1 MVRTRGGAETMESN
15 GVEGAT
21 VAEMDRNQELSNDG
35 ILNSDN
41 SNEVRAPN
49 QSQELSQQ
57 VSQPLQIPNDTRMLE
72 LEVQKLQLQIEYE
85 RLLQTRTSAER
96 LNGSLPSTGS
106 ERGDQRRM
114 GFDSIEQCAK
124 VLKGFRLPCDADVPL
139 WFEEVEKLF
148 ATYRVPYESRV
159 HLVMPALTERVRYL
173 LRNLNQEESTDYE
186 SVKEA
191 VLMELKL
198 SPAEYLQRF
207 ERAVKRKEETWSQ
220 FASRVKTYFSY
231 YLQVRGADTVEVM
244 AELMVA
250 NRIKSGLGIEGLE
263 YVRLREGEGWLKP
276 PEIAKVLQTFEQA
289 KGKGYASKPS
299 AADMGQEPPRVEKG
313 ALKCHL
319 CHGSGHFAKDCPKSS
334 DKINQSKRAIEP
346 RQRVQKVAIAHE
358 TVGEIPEGS
367 EIPDGILT
375 ANIKAVRRNCE
386 GMTKVQL
393 IPISCGDVS
402 TVAIMDTGSEITVIR
417 ENLLPKSLVEPSG
430 TVRLVSA
437 FGEIIQ
443 AKLAT
448 LPVRLNS
455 PNMAAEPQNV
465 DLLCALTNELVEG
478 TDCLLTHEDL
488 ELLMKANSSVPS
500 RGAPAEPVHVLEQ
513 SNESVSRREEFRRV
527 QLANST
533 LEKAEL
539 KASPEKCQVAQ
550 AHIHRLGHIVGSGT
564 HAPDL
569 EKIAAIK
576 NPVSPCTKRKLRS
589 LLGLCGHYR
598 EHGRGCAEVENR
610 LTRLAEK
617 AVPNQIRC
625 SEEAQTAFEVPKL
638 SLCESV
644 ALSTPDPFGPYWLFT
659 DVSATAHGS
668 HRNNIV
674 PCQLDGRECSCS
686 PGAVYCGL

>member
-1 MVRTRGGAETMESN
+1 MESN

-21 VAEMDRNQELSNDG
+21 VAEMDRNQELSNDA
-35 ILNSDN
+35 ILNFDN

-49 QSQELSQQ
+49 QSPELSQQ

-85 RLLQTRTSAER
+85 RLLPTRTSAEC
-96 LNGSLPSTGS
+96 LNDSLPSTGS
-106 ERGDQRRM
+106 ELGDQRRM

-148 ATYRVPYESRV
+148 ATYRVPYESRM
-159 HLVMPALTERVRYL
+159 HLVMPALTERIRYL
-173 LRNLNQEESTDYE
+173 LRNLNQEESTDYK

-198 SPAEYLQRF
+198 SPAEYLLRF
-207 ERAVKRKEETWSQ
+207 ERAVKRKEEMWSQ

-250 NRIKSGLGIEGLE
+250 DRIKSGLGIEGLE

-276 PEIAKVLQTFEQA
+276 PEIAKVLQTFEQV

-299 AADMGQEPPRVEKG
+299 AADMGQGMPRVEKG

-319 CHGSGHFAKDCPKSS
+319 CHSSGHLAKDCPKSS

-402 TVAIMDTGSEITVIR
+402 TVEIMDTGSEITVIR
-417 ENLLPKSLVEPSG
+417 ENLLSKSLVE
-430 TVRLVSA
+430 
-437 FGEIIQ
+437 Q
-443 AKLAT
+443 
-448 LPVRLNS
+448 
-455 PNMAAEPQNV
+455 
-465 DLLCALTNELVEG
+465 
-478 TDCLLTHEDL
+478 
-488 ELLMKANSSVPS
+488 
-500 RGAPAEPVHVLEQ
+500 
-513 SNESVSRREEFRRV
+513 
-527 QLANST
+527 
-533 LEKAEL
+533 
-539 KASPEKCQVAQ
+539 
-550 AHIHRLGHIVGSGT
+550 
-564 HAPDL
+564 
-569 EKIAAIK
+569 
-576 NPVSPCTKRKLRS
+576 
-589 LLGLCGHYR
+589 
-598 EHGRGCAEVENR
+598 
-610 LTRLAEK
+610 
-617 AVPNQIRC
+617 
-625 SEEAQTAFEVPKL
+625 
-638 SLCESV
+638 
-644 ALSTPDPFGPYWLFT
+644 
-659 DVSATAHGS
+659 
-668 HRNNIV
+668 
-674 PCQLDGRECSCS
+674 
-686 PGAVYCGL
+686 

>member
-21 VAEMDRNQELSNDG
+21 VAEMDRNQELSNVG

-96 LNGSLPSTGS
+96 LNVSLPSTGS

-159 HLVMPALTERVRYL
+159 HLVMPALTERVLYL
-173 LRNLNQEESTDYE
+173 LRNLSQEESTDYE

-313 ALKCHL
+313 ALKCYL
-319 CHGSGHFAKDCPKSS
+319 CHGSGHVAKDCPKSS

-346 RQRVQKVAIAHE
+346 RQRVQN
-358 TVGEIPEGS
+358 IPEGS

-393 IPISCGDVS
+393 IHISCGDVS

-437 FGEIIQ
+437 FGKIIQ

-465 DLLCALTNELVEG
+465 DLLCALTNELIEG

-488 ELLMKANSSVPS
+488 ELLLKANSSVPY

-513 SNESVSRREEFRRV
+513 SNESGGGH
-527 QLANST
+527 
-533 LEKAEL
+533 
-539 KASPEKCQVAQ
+539 SPAPP
-550 AHIHRLGHIVGSGT
+550 GS
-564 HAPDL
+564 
-569 EKIAAIK
+569 
-576 NPVSPCTKRKLRS
+576 
-589 LLGLCGHYR
+589 
-598 EHGRGCAEVENR
+598 NR
-610 LTRLAEK
+610 F
-617 AVPNQIRC
+617 C
-625 SEEAQTAFEVPKL
+625 F
-638 SLCESV
+638 
-644 ALSTPDPFGPYWLFT
+644 
-659 DVSATAHGS
+659 
-668 HRNNIV
+668 
-674 PCQLDGRECSCS
+674 
-686 PGAVYCGL
+686 